1 MPLPIEDALP
11 SLKQALAAHRAAVIE
26 APPGA
31 GKTTLVPLAL
41 RDEAWLGGAKILML
55 EPRRVA
61 ARAAA
66 VRMADLLGERDG
78 ETVGYRVRLDAR
90 VGPKTRIEVVT
101 EGLLTRRLQS
111 DPGVDGVGLLIFDEF
126 HERSLNA
133 DLGLALALE
142 TQSALNE
149 KLKILVMSATL
160 DGARVAKLLS
170 EAPLVRS
177 EGRLHPIETR
187 YVTPQPTARIEQ
199 SVASVIRRALAE
211 TEGGILVFLPGEGE
225 IRNVERLLNDDR
237 PTGATV
243 LPLYGALS
251 PQAQD
256 RAIHPLAGTRKI
268 GLATAIAETSPPI
281 E

>member
-11 SLKQALAAHRAAVIE
+11 SLKQALAAHRAAVLE
-26 APPGA
+26 APTGA

-41 RDEAWLGGAKILML
+41 RDEPWLAGRKILML

-111 DPGVDGVGLLIFDEF
+111 DPALDGVGLLIFDEF

-149 KLKILVMSATL
+149 SLKILVMSATL
-160 DGARVAKLLS
+160 DGARVAKLLGA
-170 EAPLVRS
+170 APLIRS
-177 EGRLHPIETR
+177 EGRLFPIETH
-187 YVTPQPTARIEQ
+187 YLPPLPAARVEQ
-199 SVASVIRRALAE
+199 SVASAVRRAVVG
-211 TEGGILVFLPGEGE
+211 TEGGSLAFLPG
-225 IRNVERLLNDDR
+225 V
-237 PTGATV
+237 
-243 LPLYGALS
+243 
-251 PQAQD
+251 
-256 RAIHPLAGTRKI
+256 
-268 GLATAIAETSPPI
+268 AE
-281 E
+281 